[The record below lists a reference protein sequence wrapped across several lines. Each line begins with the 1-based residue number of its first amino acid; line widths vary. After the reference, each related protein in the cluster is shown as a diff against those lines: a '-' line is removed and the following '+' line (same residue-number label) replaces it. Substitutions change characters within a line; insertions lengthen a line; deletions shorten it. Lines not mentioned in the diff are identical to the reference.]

1 VLPEPVEPTERFADS
16 IAELD
21 AARFVGRQ
29 DVLGLIEELIDR
41 RGPGR
46 VLFMHGPG
54 GIGKSALLREIA
66 RRARPRHRDVRIVDG
81 RLLEPSAQALSE
93 ACHAPAGNDSPVILI
108 DSFEQISALAGMLR
122 DQVIPALPA
131 DALVII
137 AGRSRPGAT
146 WFRDGWEH
154 VVHVLELSPLSD
166 DDAEQLLARYGIDLD
181 AGMRLRSWAKG
192 SPLALHVAA
201 AAAKEPLLGTQDL
214 ASAVASRLVG
224 DDLADVDA
232 EVIAV
237 AAIARAV
244 DERLIAAVLPHQ
256 ATGPAF
262 RHLRELSV
270 IEPYGTRIA
279 LHDLVREAIIDD
291 LRHRDRDTYRRLV
304 GRIADHLHERVA
316 AGEYQLLDDLL
327 GLFEDPLIRAA
338 YSRGRGARFRAG
350 RPEPGDAQKLA
361 HRLGAAHSQWWPGV
375 ARFFHDAPETVTVV
389 RTAEGELAGF
399 AISMTAENAPA
410 WARVE
415 DVVISRYLADAE
427 SQPRWGK
434 VLIYREC
441 VDLTADS
448 DGSTDATSHE
458 VLALLNYPAALV
470 ADLPYCSLMYGAIPT
485 DDEAGLAL
493 REVIGARRRDDLT
506 IQDGERTLSAVM
518 LNVGPRLQVGQA
530 RDMIYLEQGLVPPST
545 EVTMA
550 AASPGAALRV
560 ALQHFHDPV
569 ALAANPLAEGDDV
582 ATRAESVRARLLSVL
597 ATIFGPSEPERRA
610 RQLIERAYLDPT
622 GGHRQAMAEQHL
634 TRSTYF
640 RRLAEARDRLDAVR

>member
-1 VLPEPVEPTERFADS
+1 VPPEPLERTERFADS

-29 DVLGLIEELIDR
+29 DVLGPIEELMDR

-66 RRARPRHRDVRIVDG
+66 RRARIRRRDVRIVDG
-81 RLLEPSAQALSE
+81 RLLEPSARALAE
-93 ACHAPAGNDSPVILI
+93 ACGGPDGGDGPVILI

-122 DQVIPALPA
+122 DQVLPALSA

-137 AGRSRPGAT
+137 AGRARPGAT

-166 DDAEQLLARYGIDLD
+166 GDAEELLARYGIGVD
-181 AGMRLRSWAKG
+181 AGARLRAWAKG

-201 AAAKEPLLGTQDL
+201 AAAKEPLLGPQDL

-256 ATGPAF
+256 ASGPAF

-270 IEPYGTRIA
+270 VEPYGTRIA

-291 LRHRDRDTYRRLV
+291 LRQRDRDTYRRLV
-304 GRIADHLHERVA
+304 GRIADHLHERVV

-350 RPEPGDAQKLA
+350 GPEPGDAERLA
-361 HRLGAAHSQWWPGV
+361 ERLGAQHSQWWPGV
-375 ARFFHDAPETVTVV
+375 ARFFTSAPETVTVV
-389 RTAEGELAGF
+389 RSAEGELAGF
-399 AISMTAENAPA
+399 AIAMTTENAPA
-410 WARVE
+410 WARAE
-415 DVVISRYLADAE
+415 DAVISRCVADAE

-441 VDLTADS
+441 VDLTAGTP
-448 DGSTDATSHE
+448 GSSDATSHE

-470 ADLPYCSLMYGAIPT
+470 TELPYCSLMYGAIPV
-485 DDEAGLAL
+485 DDHAGLAL
-493 REVIGARRRDDLT
+493 REVIGARPRSDLT
-506 IQDGERTLSAVM
+506 IQDGERTLTTVM
-518 LNVGPRLQVGQA
+518 LNVGPQLQVGQA
-530 RDMIYLEQGLVPPST
+530 RDMIYEEQGLVPRST
-545 EVTMA
+545 EAAIA
-550 AASPGAALRV
+550 AANTGEALRAAL
-560 ALQHFHDPV
+560 QNFHDPV
-569 ALAANPLAEGDDV
+569 ALAANPLAEGAGV
-582 ATRAESVRARLLSVL
+582 AERAESVRARLRSALETV
-597 ATIFGPSEPERRA
+597 FGTSEDERRA

-622 GGHRQAMAEQHL
+622 GGHRPAMAEQHL